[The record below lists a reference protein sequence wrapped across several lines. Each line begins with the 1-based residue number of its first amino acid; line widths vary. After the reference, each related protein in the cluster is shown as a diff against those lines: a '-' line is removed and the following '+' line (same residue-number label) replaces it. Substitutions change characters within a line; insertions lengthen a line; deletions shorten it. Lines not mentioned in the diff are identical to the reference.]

1 MIRRKKAFDSRVG
14 RIFHD
19 IVRCARRD
27 DVAEGGDGAGRALL
41 PGFPVKFLAKC
52 ISDHDGEDGPELTTA
67 AEACGDV
74 VFREIHLNLMAVA
87 IGDLHAFPIACIEGQ
102 EIRLAH
108 YKVGSIEGSHI
119 LMGVGS
125 LRVIDFLTPRRV
137 LELGGNPDGHEIW
150 KVVKNLAEFVDGSGD
165 DLVEAGGVGRRLV
178 DNPGGRRREKGG
190 GIGKQQQGIAGMAP
204 RGGRL
209 PAVERCGIDSLGS
222 FEGGDFLGQFH
233 VALAVGGG
241 EDLLDLI
248 DSDELSGV
256 RRGREQRG
264 KQQDGGHAHQ
274 DAQQYRPAARDAR
287 DGRVAAC

>member
-1 MIRRKKAFDSRVG
+1 
-14 RIFHD
+14 
-19 IVRCARRD
+19 
-27 DVAEGGDGAGRALL
+27 
-41 PGFPVKFLAKC
+41 
-52 ISDHDGEDGPELTTA
+52 
-67 AEACGDV
+67 
-74 VFREIHLNLMAVA
+74 
-87 IGDLHAFPIACIEGQ
+87 
-102 EIRLAH
+102 
-108 YKVGSIEGSHI
+108 
-119 LMGVGS
+119 
-125 LRVIDFLTPRRV
+125 
-137 LELGGNPDGHEIW
+137 
-150 KVVKNLAEFVDGSGD
+150 
-165 DLVEAGGVGRRLV
+165 
-178 DNPGGRRREKGG
+178 
-190 GIGKQQQGIAGMAP
+190 MAP